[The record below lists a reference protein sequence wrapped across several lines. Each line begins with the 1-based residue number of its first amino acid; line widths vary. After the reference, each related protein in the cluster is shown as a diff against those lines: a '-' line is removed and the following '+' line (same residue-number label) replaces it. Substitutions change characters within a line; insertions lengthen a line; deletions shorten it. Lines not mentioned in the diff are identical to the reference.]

1 MTTPSAPEILVAEW
15 LVRHKITFIPQQN
28 MFGGTSEAGGARVDF
43 WLTDFNIILR
53 IQSYWHTLPGE
64 AAKDTMQRISL
75 INEGFTVVDIWESKI
90 KVSIDVVME
99 AALRGV
105 ELGE

>member
-28 MFGGTSEAGGARVDF
+28 MFGGTSETGGARVDF
-43 WLTDFNIILR
+43 YLPALNIILR
-53 IQSYWHTLPGE
+53 IQSYWHTIEGAE
-64 AAKDTMQRISL
+64 AKDVMQKAHL
-75 INEGFTVVDIWESKI
+75 INDGYQVVDIWESKI
-90 KVSIDVVME
+90 KVSIDVVMK